1 MKNIKTVVGWCVF
14 ATVWTR
20 SALEFFIIHSRSL
33 VHSLPQRSMLG
44 EKYPHLLI
52 LKEFIKLCERSP
64 TWVSVQSISL
74 TTSDNNAEVSCYVE
88 PFSQKDCFFGGV
100 SCC

>member
-1 MKNIKTVVGWCVF
+1 MLSTDF
-14 ATVWTR
+14 A
-20 SALEFFIIHSRSL
+20 F
-33 VHSLPQRSMLG
+33 LPLAFQVNNPSCGGRWSMLG

-74 TTSDNNAEVSCYVE
+74 TTSDNNAEVSCYAE